1 MSFIE
6 AAYRGDLSNWWV
18 PNYEALE
25 PLARSAG
32 LRVLDRPHPE
42 MVVAEPERY
51 FGTAQYGNLVFP
63 KYGKK
68 DGPVLPGALRAFADQ
83 VRKR

>member
-1 MSFIE
+1 
-6 AAYRGDLSNWWV
+6 
-18 PNYEALE
+18 
-25 PLARSAG
+25 
-32 LRVLDRPHPE
+32 

-51 FGTAQYGNLVFP
+51 FGTARYGTLVFP

-68 DGPVLPGALRAFADQ
+68 DGPVLPGALRAFAQQ